1 MESAENGVKISR
13 VNLPSGL
20 DKRSVPI
27 HNGHK
32 AWDNVWKERTPNMK
46 QFWKKLVLCVLTLAL
61 CCNLVPMAFAA
72 GPGYYTV
79 YFESQGGVCDVMQLP
94 AYKMGDVYR
103 LTTIPTPVLD
113 GYRFDGWYIN
123 GADND
128 PDGTQLGTGTDIKA
142 DTTVYARW
150 TATGQTSTVEA
161 PRIQTLPAQ
170 ELSVKK
176 HLGTVLIVG
185 MTVAAVALV
194 VSQAS

>member
-1 MESAENGVKISR
+1 MESAENDVKISR
-13 VNLPSGL
+13 VNLPPGL

-32 AWDNVWKERTPNMK
+32 AWENVWKERTPNMK

-79 YFESQGGVCDVMQLP
+79 YFESQGGVCDVLQLP

-113 GYRFDGWYIN
+113 GYRFDGWYTEDV
-123 GADND
+123 GG
-128 PDGTQLGTGTDIKA
+128 DGVGTGTDIKA
-142 DTTVYARW
+142 DMTVYAHW

>member
-1 MESAENGVKISR
+1 
-13 VNLPSGL
+13 
-20 DKRSVPI
+20 
-27 HNGHK
+27 
-32 AWDNVWKERTPNMK
+32 MK

-79 YFESQGGVCDVMQLP
+79 YLESEGGVCDVLQIP
-94 AYKMGDVYR
+94 AYKLGDNYR
-103 LTTIPTPVLD
+103 VTSIPTPTLD

-128 PDGTQLGTGTDIKA
+128 PDGTKLSTSTNITA

-150 TATGQTSTVEA
+150 TPTGQASTVEA
-161 PRIQTLPAQ
+161 PHIQTLPAH

-176 HLGTVLIVG
+176 HLGTVLVVG